1 MLQVFLGTDDDII
14 CIDPTLEYFDIAE
27 ALGNQAAIINLS
39 TYTKNLHQSFGDG
52 RLGAGFK
59 RFPGIYPG

>member
-1 MLQVFLGTDDDII
+1 MILF

-39 TYTKNLHQSFGDG
+39 TYTKNYINPLEMDVWA
-52 RLGAGFK
+52 LGFK
-59 RFPGIYPG
+59 RFPGIYPR